1 MIVLV
6 GEALVNLSESRGRPL
21 AKGGQL
27 DLSFAGAE
35 VNVAIGLSRLGHV
48 ARWVSALGDD
58 SLGDMVLKGLKA
70 EGVDT
75 RFVQQ
80 EKGSTALMVK
90 APRPGLEPGVIYY
103 RSQSVMAHSDLSD
116 LAEEAL
122 QGASVLYLT
131 GITPALSASCRA
143 AFLHWIEVAARC
155 GIPIWFDPN
164 HRRKLWSD
172 AEARELLVPLLPR
185 FTGVLAGKDEAE
197 MLLSTN
203 GSATE
208 LAALLHQKGVQ
219 QAVIKDG
226 ENGSCYYGSQGT
238 ASAQAF
244 DVKQMVDPVG
254 AGDAF
259 GAGLISGVLES
270 LPWEA
275 CLRRGNALGA
285 IACQCSGDWEGA
297 PDRGTLELFM
307 NRTTG
312 AGR

>member
-1 MIVLV
+1 MIVLL

-35 VNVAIGLSRLGHV
+35 VNVAIGLSRLEHP

-58 SLGDMVLKGLKA
+58 SLGEMVRKGLKA
-70 EGVDT
+70 EGIDT
-75 RFVQQ
+75 QFVRQS
-80 EKGSTALMVK
+80 KGSTALMVK
-90 APRPGLEPGVIYY
+90 APRPGLEPEVIYY
-103 RSQSVMAHSDLSD
+103 RSQSVMAHSDLSE

-131 GITPALSASCRA
+131 GITPALSSSCRKG
-143 AFLHWIEVAARC
+143 FLHWMDLAEKQ

-172 AEARELLVPLLPR
+172 SEARELLVPLLPR

-197 MLLSTN
+197 MLLNTS

-208 LAALLHQKGVQ
+208 LAALLHQTGVQ
-219 QAVIKDG
+219 HAIVKDG
-226 ENGSCYYGSQGT
+226 ENGSCYHGSLGT
-238 ASAQAF
+238 ASEPAF
-244 DVKQMVDPVG
+244 DVRQIVDPVG

-259 GAGLISGVLES
+259 GAGVISGVLET
-270 LPWEA
+270 LPWEE

-285 IACQCSGDWEGA
+285 IACQCAGDWEGA
-297 PDRGTLELFM
+297 PDRKTLELFM